1 LNCTEVQQG
10 GILFYKKLFFII
22 VLLDTS
28 VNSDCSEKSSQAIVV
43 GENSEEQQALKA
55 TIRAPKSP
63 AILPSIL
70 LAKQQKDNEL
80 ITWETVDTLLA
91 QIQKTST
98 IYGTSS

>member
-1 LNCTEVQQG
+1 MNCTEVQQG

-22 VLLDTS
+22 VLLATS
-28 VNSDCSEKSSQAIVV
+28 VNSDCSEKSSQAIVG

-63 AILPSIL
+63 AILSSIL
-70 LAKQQKDNEL
+70 FAKQQKDNEL
-80 ITWETVDTLLA
+80 ITWKTVDTLLA